1 MIRTICALLCKMEKA
16 LITHLTQQFKLK
28 MSMHS
33 DSFNCVL
40 HNYVLSDVVLD
51 KYSSD
56 FFVTIV
62 SLNNIYITKKFSKS
76 TLFSKFLDQNEKNS
90 IKMTEN
96 RHF

>member
-1 MIRTICALLCKMEKA
+1 MIRTICALLCKLEKA

-51 KYSSD
+51 KYTSD

-62 SLNNIYITKKFSKS
+62 SLNNVYITKKSKS
-76 TLFSKFLDQNEKNS
+76 V
-90 IKMTEN
+90 EN
-96 RHF
+96 INDKSNILSLRHYYS

>member
-1 MIRTICALLCKMEKA
+1 
-16 LITHLTQQFKLK
+16 

-62 SLNNIYITKKFSKS
+62 SLNNVYITKTFFKSAENINDTSKMLNFRYYYS
-76 TLFSKFLDQNEKNS
+76 
-90 IKMTEN
+90 
-96 RHF
+96 

>member
-62 SLNNIYITKKFSKS
+62 SLNNIYITKKIPSRLK
-76 TLFSKFLDQNEKNS
+76 T
-90 IKMTEN
+90 
-96 RHF
+96 

>member
-16 LITHLTQQFKLK
+16 LITHQFKLK

-40 HNYVLSDVVLD
+40 HNCVLSDVVLD
-51 KYSSD
+51 KYTSD

-62 SLNNIYITKKFSKS
+62 SLNNVYITKKIQIGYKH
-76 TLFSKFLDQNEKNS
+76 K
-90 IKMTEN
+90 
-96 RHF
+96 